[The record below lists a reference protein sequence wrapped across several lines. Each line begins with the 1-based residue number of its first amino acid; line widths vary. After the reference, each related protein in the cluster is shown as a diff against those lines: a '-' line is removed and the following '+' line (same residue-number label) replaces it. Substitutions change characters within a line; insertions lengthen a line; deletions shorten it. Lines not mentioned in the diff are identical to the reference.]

1 LRLHETERPDGAL
14 AIASATVLYEKA
26 AGATRQAAS
35 TVAETLKE
43 ADAVAA
49 RRGIEDRD
57 ETTMPIAPMY
67 EGILMLITLLSCC
80 PWRDYHF
87 YRRCLSKT

>member
-1 LRLHETERPDGAL
+1 MHETERPDGAL

-26 AGATRQAAS
+26 GGATRQTAS

-49 RRGIEDRD
+49 ITGIEDRD

-67 EGILMLITLLSCC
+67 EAILTFMILLSCC
-80 PWRDYHF
+80 PWRDYTF
-87 YRRCLSKT
+87 YRHCLSKT